1 MKGDIGF
8 SMKNTVQN
16 KSRIVKKIPKTE
28 TGPKVT
34 CTTTSKKQY
43 IISQN
48 PMNKTFT
55 LWKKVSEGYEK
66 IRTTHSPLDL
76 EELIPW
82 DE

>member
-8 SMKNTVQN
+8 SMQNTAQN
-16 KSRIVKKIPKTE
+16 KSKIVKRIPKTE

-34 CTTTSKKQY
+34 CITTSKKQY

-48 PMNKTFT
+48 LMNKTFT
-55 LWKKVSEGYEK
+55 LWKEVIGGYEK